1 MEWYVVGLG
10 CLLSGALIGFTGG
23 VLGIGGGLL
32 AIPLLGLVFDMPQQA
47 AQGTALVMVLPA
59 VLLTVRKYN
68 QRARID
74 WYAAAAGA
82 AGSIVFT
89 WIGARIALGADPIL
103 LRRVYAAFILCIAIF
118 YFYQSRRKKSGVA
131 TGKTASGKAGAG
143 RASADKTSA
152 DRAGAGKISAGK
164 TAAARPAPARS
175 PAQIHKGWFA
185 LVGVM
190 AGMASGIFGVGGSV
204 LAVPFLT
211 TYFRLSQTS
220 AQALALSMIVPGV
233 IVALATYTAHGQA
246 HWLIGLPL
254 AAGSICCVPY
264 GVRCAY
270 AMPEPRLKM
279 IFALMLLVI
288 IFLLL
293 IKA

>member
-1 MEWYVVGLG
+1 MEWYLVGLG
-10 CLLSGALIGFTGG
+10 CLLAGALIGFTGG

-74 WYAAAAGA
+74 WHAAAAGA

-89 WIGARIALGADPIL
+89 WIGARIALGIDPIL

-118 YFYQSRRKKSGVA
+118 YFFQSRPRKNRAVAKGGESGRIGA
-131 TGKTASGKAGAG
+131 HKGTSDKFAAGKAASGKAAQ
-143 RASADKTSA
+143 
-152 DRAGAGKISAGK
+152 
-164 TAAARPAPARS
+164 PARS
-175 PAQIHKGWFA
+175 PAQVHKGWFA

-233 IVALATYTAHGQA
+233 VVALATYTAHGQA

>member
-1 MEWYVVGLG
+1 LQVEWYVVGLG
-10 CLLSGALIGFTGG
+10 CLVAGALIGFTGG

-32 AIPLLGLVFDMPQQA
+32 AIPLLGLVLDMPQQA

-74 WYAAAAGA
+74 WHAAAAGA

-89 WIGARIALGADPIL
+89 WIGARIALGIDPIL

-118 YFYQSRRKKSGVA
+118 YFFQSRPRKSKA
-131 TGKTASGKAGAG
+131 KPGKN
-143 RASADKTSA
+143 
-152 DRAGAGKISAGK
+152 
-164 TAAARPAPARS
+164 AAKPAPARD

-185 LVGVM
+185 AVGVM
-190 AGMASGIFGVGGSV
+190 AGLASGIFGVGGSV

-220 AQALALSMIVPGV
+220 AQALALSMIVPGI

-246 HWLIGLPL
+246 HWLVGLPL